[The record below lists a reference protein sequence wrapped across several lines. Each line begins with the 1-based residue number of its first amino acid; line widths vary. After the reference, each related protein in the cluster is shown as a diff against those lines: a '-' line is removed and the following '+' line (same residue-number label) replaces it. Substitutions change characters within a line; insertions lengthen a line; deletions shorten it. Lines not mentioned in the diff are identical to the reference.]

1 VLKLLFKTPVV
12 AVFWTLMIQV
22 LLCLPGSA
30 IPQSGWLDAIHID
43 KIVHVILFG
52 GLVFTWALFL
62 NRGYAYSKNLPK
74 FLLILF
80 LISTANGILLEFVQ
94 KYYIPNRSFDL
105 YDIVADASGA
115 AAGFLFS
122 FIYFSKS
129 RST

>member
-1 VLKLLFKTPVV
+1 VLKFLFKTPLVP
-12 AVFWTLMIQV
+12 VFWTLLIQV

-30 IPQSGWLDAIHID
+30 IPQSNWLDAIHID

-62 NRGYAYSKNLPK
+62 NRNYMYSKKLTN
-74 FLLILF
+74 FLLLLF
-80 LISTANGILLEFVQ
+80 LISTANGIALEFVQ

-105 YDIVADASGA
+105 YDIVADACGA
-115 AAGFLFS
+115 AAGYLFS

-129 RST
+129 RSI

>member
-1 VLKLLFKTPVV
+1 VLKFLFKTPVV
-12 AVFWTLMIQV
+12 PVFWTLIIQV

-30 IPQSGWLDAIHID
+30 IPQSSWLDAIHID

-52 GLVFTWALFL
+52 GLVVTWALFL
-62 NRGYAYSKNLPK
+62 NRNYFYSKQLTK

-80 LISTANGILLEFVQ
+80 LLSTANGILLEFVQ

-105 YDIVADASGA
+105 YDIVADACGA

-129 RST
+129 RSI

>member
-1 VLKLLFKTPVV
+1 MLKFLFKTPAVP
-12 AVFWTLMIQV
+12 VFWTLLIQV
-22 LLCLPGSA
+22 LLCLPGAA
-30 IPQSGWLDAIHID
+30 IPQASWLDAIHID

-52 GLVFTWALFL
+52 GLVFTWAMFL
-62 NRGYAYSKNLPK
+62 NRNYVYSGRLTK

-105 YDIVADASGA
+105 YDIVADTCGA

>member
-1 VLKLLFKTPVV
+1 MLKFLFKTPVV
-12 AVFWTLMIQV
+12 PVFWTLMIQV

-30 IPQSGWLDAIHID
+30 IPQSSWLDAIHID

-52 GLVFTWALFL
+52 GLVVTWALFL
-62 NRGYAYSKNLPK
+62 NRNRFFSNQLTK

-80 LISTANGILLEFVQ
+80 LFSTANGILLEFVQ

-105 YDIVADASGA
+105 YDIMADACGA

-129 RST
+129 RSI